1 MGWVAGK
8 GGAIMSAAILGLS
21 GSPRA
26 GGNTDI
32 AVRRAME
39 GVAERT
45 ARDANFVRVA
55 DFELRQC
62 AGCRQ
67 CMTLG
72 RCAIGGDDLDEIMSY
87 LFAAQILVVGS
98 PVYWNSPPGIMKDF
112 MDRSHGW
119 YTDHTILAGKRAAI
133 ISVATGGG
141 FASHEDALESW
152 LTCYG
157 AQVAHKARIYACEK
171 AEVLDRPGELRKLDQ
186 VIAALAP

>member
-1 MGWVAGK
+1 
-8 GGAIMSAAILGLS
+8 MSAAILGLS

-32 AVRRAME
+32 VVRRAME

-45 ARDANFVRVA
+45 GRDANFVRVA
-55 DFELRQC
+55 DFELRHC

-87 LFAAQILVVGS
+87 LFAAQILVIGS

-133 ISVATGGG
+133 ISIATGGG
-141 FASHEDALESW
+141 FASHEDAP
-152 LTCYG
+152 G
-157 AQVAHKARIYACEK
+157 ATFTRSRISRAHGARAR
-171 AEVLDRPGELRKLDQ
+171 AG
-186 VIAALAP
+186 